1 MGVIGQAHQPGFYP
15 VSSVDGILPDN
26 HCITTANW
34 EGYTAY
40 WEVQQSHLYLHH
52 LEVCVYDKQ
61 KKEEYSLT
69 YQPDQLKKCFN
80 LITKTGK
87 SVPAGSTEN
96 FVPGKVSWCVMYTA
110 ASTAI

>member
-1 MGVIGQAHQPGFYP
+1 MKIPIFFKSMMTAILFFLILWEGKATGLSGDVIYLQGEEWVLLDKPINRDSILFHRLMEF
-15 VSSVDGILPDN
+15 LPDN

-61 KKEEYSLT
+61 KKEEVFPSLISQT
-69 YQPDQLKKCFN
+69 N
-80 LITKTGK
+80 
-87 SVPAGSTEN
+87 
-96 FVPGKVSWCVMYTA
+96 
-110 ASTAI
+110 